1 MQARIKAEGAVFRVQ
16 RAMEDPNAAEGTITW
31 GGLLLSRLDR
41 SHKEDFLDCELEEL
55 VRDRFLSLPFPLSC
69 LFHSLFAGVATSS
82 SGWVG

>member
-1 MQARIKAEGAVFRVQ
+1 MQARIKAEGAIFRVQ

-55 VRDRFLSLPFPLSC
+55 VRARFLALPFPLSL
-69 LFHSLFAGVATSS
+69 LFHFLFVGVGTSS
-82 SGWVG
+82 SGWVS